1 MKTVTSVTVTT
12 VTTSV
17 ILLILSREVQRII
30 TFSQL
35 LSENSCRYENKVVTL
50 RKSSYKDRLGIMVE
64 TNDRRLPVG
73 IQSFEEI
80 RKNGY
85 LYVDK
90 TDIIWQLANK
100 GKKYNYLSR
109 PRRFGKSVLVD
120 TLESYFL
127 GKKELFEGLKIMQ
140 METEWV
146 KRPVIRLDMS
156 RAGAEPDTLRSYL
169 DNIFEQY
176 EEEYS
181 LAPDPTDSLAD
192 RFNAIIVGAY
202 EQTGLQV
209 AILIDEYDSPLQHSW
224 KTPQHEA
231 CTAIYREVFA
241 ILKADDKYEKF
252 VFITGITK
260 FTQISLF
267 SVLNNLSNIS
277 FEPEYAALCGITKE
291 EVVRD
296 FKPEINKLASRKG
309 WTFDEAVAQLTA
321 YYDGYHFCHENM
333 VDIFNPFSL
342 INALADSKLRNYWAS
357 SGATSLLPK
366 FVDDLEIR
374 LKDFDH
380 SALLDTIIETSDV
393 TGGGA
398 ELFLYQS
405 GYLTIKGYVSG
416 TYLLGIPNSEVRQ
429 ALNEIV
435 LPTLAMRKN
444 NDLQSTQAFLNVHL
458 SLGNLPEAMKCLKAL
473 IADVPYS
480 NKKLASMDMEERYRL
495 IMSTIFNAIG
505 CRVEVEK
512 MIATGRIDMVV
523 EVTNFIYVLEL
534 KLSNNGGVDAAE
546 EQMKAKQYAEPFKA
560 DKRKVI
566 ALAIELDDM
575 GKGLVDWKEV

>member
-1 MKTVTSVTVTT
+1 
-12 VTTSV
+12 
-17 ILLILSREVQRII
+17 
-30 TFSQL
+30 
-35 LSENSCRYENKVVTL
+35 
-50 RKSSYKDRLGIMVE
+50 MVE
-64 TNDRRLPVG
+64 TNNRRFPVG

-80 RKNGY
+80 RKEGY

-90 TDIIWQLANK
+90 TDIIWQLANE

-109 PRRFGKSVLVD
+109 PCRFGKSVLVD
-120 TLESYFL
+120 TLEAYFM
-127 GKKELFEGLKIMQ
+127 GKKELFEGLNIME
-140 METEWV
+140 MEKEWV

-169 DNIFEQY
+169 NNIFRQY
-176 EEEYS
+176 EKEYS
-181 LAPDPTDSLAD
+181 LVPAPTDSLAD
-192 RFNAIIVGAY
+192 RFDAIIVGSY
-202 EQTGLQV
+202 EQTGQQV

-224 KTPQHEA
+224 KTPHHEA

-277 FEPEYAALCGITKE
+277 FEPEYAAICGITKE
-291 EVVRD
+291 EVLRD
-296 FKPEINKLASRKG
+296 FKPEISKLASRNG
-309 WTFDEAVAQLTA
+309 WTFDEAVAQLTT
-321 YYDGYHFCHENM
+321 YYDGYHFSHENM

-366 FVDDLEIR
+366 FVNDMEVR
-374 LKDFDH
+374 LADFNH
-380 SALLDTIIETSDV
+380 SALLSTIIETSDV

-405 GYLTIKGYVSG
+405 GYLTIKDYQMGVYI
-416 TYLLGIPNSEVRQ
+416 LGFPNNEVKQ
-429 ALNEIV
+429 ALYETV
-435 LPTLAMRKN
+435 LPALTLRSAGGI
-444 NDLQSTQAFLNVHL
+444 QSTQSGLFLAL
-458 SLGNLPEAMKCLKAL
+458 QLGKLPEAMKSLKVL

-480 NKKLASMDMEERYRL
+480 NKKLAGMDMEERYRL
-495 IMSTIFNAIG
+495 ILSTIFNAIG

-523 EVTNFIYVLEL
+523 ETTNFIYVLEL
-534 KLSNNGGVDAAE
+534 KLSNNGGIDSAT
-546 EQMKAKQYAEPFKA
+546 EQIRAKQYTEPFKA
-560 DKRKVI
+560 DKRKVVAI
-566 ALAIELDDM
+566 AIELDEK
-575 GKGLVDWKEV
+575 GKGLVDWKEVPNIAASSI

>member
-1 MKTVTSVTVTT
+1 
-12 VTTSV
+12 
-17 ILLILSREVQRII
+17 
-30 TFSQL
+30 
-35 LSENSCRYENKVVTL
+35 
-50 RKSSYKDRLGIMVE
+50 MVE

-73 IQSFEEI
+73 IQSFEKI
-80 RKNGY
+80 RKEGY

-90 TDIIWQLANK
+90 TDIIWQLANRNK
-100 GKKYNYLSR
+100 TYHYLSR

-120 TLESYFL
+120 TLEAYFL

-140 METEWV
+140 LETEWV

-156 RAGAEPDTLRSYL
+156 RAGAEPETLRSYL
-169 DNIFEQY
+169 NNIFRQY
-176 EEEYS
+176 EKVYS
-181 LAPDPTDSLAD
+181 LVPDPTDSLAD
-192 RFNAIIVGAY
+192 RFDAIIQTAY
-202 EQTGLQV
+202 EQTGQQV

-321 YYDGYHFCHENM
+321 YYDGYHFSHENM

-405 GYLTIKGYVSG
+405 GYLTIKGYISG
-416 TYLLGIPNSEVRQ
+416 AYLLGIPNFEVRQ

-444 NDLQSTQAFLNVHL
+444 NDLQSTQAFLNIHL

>member
-1 MKTVTSVTVTT
+1 MAV
-12 VTTSV
+12 
-17 ILLILSREVQRII
+17 
-30 TFSQL
+30 
-35 LSENSCRYENKVVTL
+35 SENN
-50 RKSSYKDRLGIMVE
+50 RKFAIGKQRLGIMVE
-64 TNDRRLPVG
+64 TNDRKLPVG

-80 RKNGY
+80 RKGGY

-90 TDIIWQLANK
+90 TDIIWQLANR

-120 TLESYFL
+120 TLESYFM

-156 RAGAEPDTLRSYL
+156 RAGAEPETLRSYL
-169 DNIFEQY
+169 NNIFRQY
-176 EEEYS
+176 EGEYS
-181 LAPDPTDSLAD
+181 LVPDPTDSLAD

-202 EQTGLQV
+202 EQTGQQV

-224 KTPQHEA
+224 KTPYHEA

-277 FEPEYAALCGITKE
+277 FDSEYAALCGITKE
-291 EVVRD
+291 EVLRD
-296 FKPEINKLASRKG
+296 FKPEINKLAASKG
-309 WTFDEAVAQLTA
+309 WTFDEAVVQLTA
-321 YYDGYHFCHENM
+321 YYDGYHFSHENM
-333 VDIFNPFSL
+333 VDVFNPFSL

-357 SGATSLLPK
+357 SGATSLLLK
-366 FVDDLEIR
+366 FVDDMEIR
-374 LKDFDH
+374 LNDFDH

-405 GYLTIKGYVSG
+405 GYLTIKGYING
-416 TYLLGIPNSEVRQ
+416 TYLLGIPNFEVRQ

-480 NKKLASMDMEERYRL
+480 NKKLACMDMEERYRL

-523 EVTNFIYVLEL
+523 ETTNFIYVLEL
-534 KLSNNGGVDAAE
+534 KLSNNGGVDAAT

>member
-1 MKTVTSVTVTT
+1 MAV
-12 VTTSV
+12 
-17 ILLILSREVQRII
+17 
-30 TFSQL
+30 
-35 LSENSCRYENKVVTL
+35 SENN
-50 RKSSYKDRLGIMVE
+50 RKFAIGKQRLGIMVE
-64 TNDRRLPVG
+64 INDRKLPVG

-80 RKNGY
+80 RKQGC

-90 TDIIWQLANK
+90 TDIIWQLANR

-120 TLESYFL
+120 TLETYFM

-156 RAGAEPDTLRSYL
+156 RAGAEPETLRSYL
-169 DNIFEQY
+169 NNIFRQY
-176 EEEYS
+176 EGEYS
-181 LAPDPTDSLAD
+181 LVPDPTDSLAD

-202 EQTGLQV
+202 EQTGQQV

-224 KTPQHEA
+224 KTTHHEA

-277 FEPEYAALCGITKE
+277 FDSEYAALCGITKE
-291 EVVRD
+291 EVLRD
-296 FKPEINKLASRKG
+296 FKPEINKLAASKG
-309 WTFDEAVAQLTA
+309 WTSDEAVVQLTA
-321 YYDGYHFCHENM
+321 YYDGYHFSHENM
-333 VDIFNPFSL
+333 VDVFNPFSL

-366 FVDDLEIR
+366 FVDDMEIR

-405 GYLTIKGYVSG
+405 GYLTIKGYING
-416 TYLLGIPNSEVRQ
+416 TYLLGIPNFEVRQ

-444 NDLQSTQAFLNVHL
+444 NNLQSTQAFLNVHL

-523 EVTNFIYVLEL
+523 ETTNFIYVLEL
-534 KLSNNGGVDAAE
+534 KLSNNGGVDAAT

>member
-1 MKTVTSVTVTT
+1 MAV
-12 VTTSV
+12 
-17 ILLILSREVQRII
+17 
-30 TFSQL
+30 
-35 LSENSCRYENKVVTL
+35 SENN
-50 RKSSYKDRLGIMVE
+50 RKFAIGKQRLGIMVE
-64 TNDRRLPVG
+64 INDRRLPVG
-73 IQSFEEI
+73 IQSFEKI
-80 RKNGY
+80 RKEGY

-90 TDIIWQLANK
+90 TDIIWQLANRNK
-100 GKKYNYLSR
+100 TYNYLSR

-120 TLESYFL
+120 TLEAYFM

-140 METEWV
+140 LETEWV

-156 RAGAEPDTLRSYL
+156 RAGAEPETLRSYL
-169 DNIFEQY
+169 DITFDRLEK
-176 EEEYS
+176 EYGIT
-181 LAPDPTDSLAD
+181 PKPTAKLAD
-192 RFNAIIVGAY
+192 RFDAIIVGAY
-202 EQTGLQV
+202 EQTGQQV

-224 KTPQHEA
+224 KTPYHEA

-277 FEPEYAALCGITKE
+277 FEPEYAAICGITKE
-291 EVVRD
+291 EMLRD
-296 FKPEINKLASRKG
+296 FKPEINKLAEYED

-321 YYDGYHFCHENM
+321 YYDGYHFSRRNM
-333 VDIFNPFSL
+333 VDVFNPFSL
-342 INALADSKLRNYWAS
+342 INALADSDQKNYWAS

-366 FVDDLEIR
+366 FVDDMEIR

-405 GYLTIKGYVSG
+405 GYLTIKGYING
-416 TYLLGIPNSEVRQ
+416 TYLLGIPNFEVRQ

-523 EVTNFIYVLEL
+523 ETTNFIYVLEL

>member
-1 MKTVTSVTVTT
+1 
-12 VTTSV
+12 
-17 ILLILSREVQRII
+17 
-30 TFSQL
+30 
-35 LSENSCRYENKVVTL
+35 
-50 RKSSYKDRLGIMVE
+50 MVE
-64 TNDRRLPVG
+64 TNNRRLPVG

-80 RKNGY
+80 RKEGY

-90 TDIIWQLANK
+90 TDIIWQLAQK

-120 TLESYFL
+120 TLEAYFT
-127 GKKELFEGLKIMQ
+127 GKNELFEGLKIMQ
-140 METEWV
+140 MEKEWV

-169 DNIFEQY
+169 NNIFRQY
-176 EEEYS
+176 EKEYS
-181 LAPDPTDSLAD
+181 LVPNPTDSLAD
-192 RFNAIIVGAY
+192 RFNAIIVGSY
-202 EQTGLQV
+202 EQTGQQV

-224 KTPQHEA
+224 KTPHHEA
-231 CTAIYREVFA
+231 CTSIYREVFA

-277 FEPEYAALCGITKE
+277 FEPEYAAICGITKE
-291 EVVRD
+291 EVLRD
-296 FKPEINKLASRKG
+296 FKPEISKLASRNG

-321 YYDGYHFCHENM
+321 YYDGYHFSHENM

-366 FVDDLEIR
+366 FVDDMEVR
-374 LKDFDH
+374 LADFDH
-380 SALLDTIIETSDV
+380 SALLSTIIETSDV

-405 GYLTIKGYVSG
+405 GYLTIKGYQMGV
-416 TYLLGIPNSEVRQ
+416 YILGFPNNEVRQ
-429 ALNEIV
+429 ALYETV
-435 LPTLAMRKN
+435 LPALTLRSAGGI
-444 NDLQSTQAFLNVHL
+444 QSTQSGLFLAL
-458 SLGNLPEAMKCLKAL
+458 QLGNLPQAMKCLKAL

-523 EVTNFIYVLEL
+523 ETTNFVYVLEL
-534 KLSNNGGVDAAE
+534 KLSNNGGIDAAT
-546 EQMKAKQYAEPFKA
+546 EQIRAKQYAEPFNA
-560 DKRKVI
+560 DKRKVV
-566 ALAIELDDM
+566 ALAIELDDK
-575 GKGLVDWKEV
+575 GKGLVDWKEE

>member
-1 MKTVTSVTVTT
+1 MAV
-12 VTTSV
+12 
-17 ILLILSREVQRII
+17 
-30 TFSQL
+30 
-35 LSENSCRYENKVVTL
+35 SENN
-50 RKSSYKDRLGIMVE
+50 RKFAIGNQRLGIMVE
-64 TNDRRLPVG
+64 INDRKLPVG

-80 RKNGY
+80 RKGGY

-90 TDIIWQLANK
+90 TDIIWQLANR

-120 TLESYFL
+120 TLEAYFL

-140 METEWV
+140 LETEWV

-156 RAGAEPDTLRSYL
+156 RAGAEPETLRSYL
-169 DNIFEQY
+169 DITFDRL
-176 EEEYS
+176 EEEYGIT
-181 LAPDPTDSLAD
+181 PKPTAKLAD

-202 EQTGLQV
+202 EQTGQQV

-224 KTPQHEA
+224 KTPYHEA
-231 CTAIYREVFA
+231 CTAVYREVFA

-277 FEPEYAALCGITKE
+277 FEPEYAAICGITKE
-291 EVVRD
+291 EVLRD
-296 FKPEINKLASRKG
+296 FKPEINKLAEYED
-309 WTFDEAVAQLTA
+309 WTFNEAVAKLTA
-321 YYDGYHFCHENM
+321 YYDGYHFSRRNM
-333 VDIFNPFSL
+333 VDVFNPFSL
-342 INALADSKLRNYWAS
+342 INALADSDLKNYWAS

-366 FVDDLEIR
+366 FVDDMEIK
-374 LKDFDH
+374 LGNFD
-380 SALLDTIIETSDV
+380 SCAILRQTIETSDV

-405 GYLTIKGYVSG
+405 GYLTIKGYING
-416 TYLLGIPNSEVRQ
+416 TYLLGIPNFEVRQ

-523 EVTNFIYVLEL
+523 ETTNFIYVLEL
-534 KLSNNGGVDAAE
+534 KLSNNGGVDAAT

>member
-1 MKTVTSVTVTT
+1 
-12 VTTSV
+12 
-17 ILLILSREVQRII
+17 
-30 TFSQL
+30 
-35 LSENSCRYENKVVTL
+35 
-50 RKSSYKDRLGIMVE
+50 MVE
-64 TNDRRLPVG
+64 INDRKLPVG

-80 RKNGY
+80 RKQGC

-90 TDIIWQLANK
+90 TDIIWQLANR

-120 TLESYFL
+120 TLESYFM

-140 METEWV
+140 LETEWV

-156 RAGAEPDTLRSYL
+156 QAGAEPESVRSYL
-169 DNIFEQY
+169 DDVFNTLET
-176 EEEYS
+176 EYRIVVRQDSS
-181 LAPDPTDSLAD
+181 LAV
-192 RFNAIIVGAY
+192 RFKNIIETAY
-202 EQTGLQV
+202 NKTGLQV

-224 KTPQHEA
+224 KTPYHEA

-241 ILKADDKYEKF
+241 VLKSQDKYEKF

-277 FEPEYAALCGITKE
+277 FDPEYAAICGITKE
-291 EVVRD
+291 EVLRD
-296 FKPEINKLASRKG
+296 FKPEISRLASRNG
-309 WTFDEAVAQLTA
+309 WTTDEAVAQLTA
-321 YYDGYHFCHENM
+321 YYDGYHFCYENM

-342 INALADSKLRNYWAS
+342 INALADSKLKNYWAS

-366 FVDDLEIR
+366 FVDDIEIR
-374 LKDFDH
+374 LKDFDNCPID
-380 SALLDTIIETSDV
+380 SDTIETSDV

-405 GYLTIKGYVSG
+405 GYLTIKGYIEG
-416 TYLLGIPNSEVRQ
+416 IYLLGIPNYEVRK
-429 ALNEIV
+429 ALYKIV
-435 LPTLAMRKN
+435 LPALT
-444 NDLQSTQAFLNVHL
+444 LQSNAQVISTQNMLL
-458 SLGNLPEAMKCLKAL
+458 YSLKLGNLPEAMKCLKAL
-473 IADVPYS
+473 IDDVPYS

-523 EVTNFIYVLEL
+523 ETTNFVYVLEL
-534 KLSNNGGVDAAE
+534 KLSNNGGIDAAT
-546 EQMKAKQYAEPFKA
+546 EQMRAKQYAEPFKA
-560 DKRKVI
+560 DKRKVV
-566 ALAIELDDM
+566 ALAIELDDK
-575 GKGLVDWKEV
+575 GRGLVDWKEV

>member
-1 MKTVTSVTVTT
+1 
-12 VTTSV
+12 
-17 ILLILSREVQRII
+17 
-30 TFSQL
+30 
-35 LSENSCRYENKVVTL
+35 
-50 RKSSYKDRLGIMVE
+50 MVE
-64 TNDRRLPVG
+64 TNNRRFPVG

-80 RKNGY
+80 RKEGY

-90 TDIIWQLANK
+90 TDIIWQLANE

-120 TLESYFL
+120 TLEAYFM
-127 GKKELFEGLKIMQ
+127 GKKELFEGLNIME
-140 METEWV
+140 MEKEWV

-169 DNIFEQY
+169 NNIFRQY
-176 EEEYS
+176 EKEYS
-181 LAPDPTDSLAD
+181 LVPAPTDSLAD
-192 RFNAIIVGAY
+192 RFDAIIVGSY
-202 EQTGLQV
+202 EQTGQQV

-224 KTPQHEA
+224 KTPHHEA

-277 FEPEYAALCGITKE
+277 FDPEYAAICGITKE
-291 EVVRD
+291 EVLRD
-296 FKPEINKLASRKG
+296 FKPEINKLAEYEC
-309 WTFDEAVAQLTA
+309 WTFDDAVAQLTA
-321 YYDGYHFCHENM
+321 YYDGYHFSRRNM
-333 VDIFNPFSL
+333 VDVFNPFSL
-342 INALADSKLRNYWAS
+342 INALTDSDLKNYWAS

-366 FVDDLEIR
+366 FVDDIEI
-374 LKDFDH
+374 KMKNFEDCPIDC
-380 SALLDTIIETSDV
+380 DTLETSDV

-405 GYLTIKGYVSG
+405 GYLTIKSYTEGIYM
-416 TYLLGIPNSEVRQ
+416 LGIPNYEVRK
-429 ALNEIV
+429 ALYKIV
-435 LPTLAMRKN
+435 LPALTM
-444 NDLQSTQAFLNVHL
+444 QSNAQVITTQNMLLYSLN
-458 SLGNLPEAMKCLKAL
+458 LGNLHEAMKSLKAL

-480 NKKLASMDMEERYRL
+480 NKKLAGMDMEERYRL
-495 IMSTIFNAIG
+495 ILSTIFNAIG

-523 EVTNFIYVLEL
+523 ETTNFIYVLEL
-534 KLSNNGGVDAAE
+534 KLSNNGGIDSAT
-546 EQMKAKQYAEPFKA
+546 EQIRAKQYTEPFKA
-560 DKRKVI
+560 DKRKVVAI
-566 ALAIELDDM
+566 AIELDEK
-575 GKGLVDWKEV
+575 GKGLVDWKEVPNIAASSI

>member
-1 MKTVTSVTVTT
+1 
-12 VTTSV
+12 
-17 ILLILSREVQRII
+17 
-30 TFSQL
+30 
-35 LSENSCRYENKVVTL
+35 
-50 RKSSYKDRLGIMVE
+50 MVE
-64 TNDRRLPVG
+64 TNNRRLPVG

-80 RKNGY
+80 RKEGY

-90 TDIIWQLANK
+90 TDIIWQLAQK

-120 TLESYFL
+120 TLEAYFT
-127 GKKELFEGLKIMQ
+127 GKNELFEGLKIMQ
-140 METEWV
+140 MEKEWV

-169 DNIFEQY
+169 NNIFRQY
-176 EEEYS
+176 EKEYS
-181 LAPDPTDSLAD
+181 LVPNPTDSLAD
-192 RFNAIIVGAY
+192 RFNAIIVGSY
-202 EQTGLQV
+202 EQTGQQV
-209 AILIDEYDSPLQHSW
+209 AILIDEYDSPLQHLW
-224 KTPQHEA
+224 KTPHHEA
-231 CTAIYREVFA
+231 CTSIYREVFA

-277 FEPEYAALCGITKE
+277 FEPEYAAICGITKE
-291 EVVRD
+291 EVLRD
-296 FKPEINKLASRKG
+296 FKPEISKLASRNG

-321 YYDGYHFCHENM
+321 YYDGYHFSHENM

-366 FVDDLEIR
+366 FVDDMEVR
-374 LKDFDH
+374 LADFDH
-380 SALLDTIIETSDV
+380 SALLSTIIETSDV

-405 GYLTIKGYVSG
+405 GYLTIKGYQMGV
-416 TYLLGIPNSEVRQ
+416 YILGFPNNEVRQ
-429 ALNEIV
+429 ALYETV
-435 LPTLAMRKN
+435 LPALTLRSTGGI
-444 NDLQSTQAFLNVHL
+444 QSTQSGLFLAL
-458 SLGNLPEAMKCLKAL
+458 QLGNLPQAMKCLKAL

-523 EVTNFIYVLEL
+523 ETTNFVYVLEL
-534 KLSNNGGVDAAE
+534 KLSNNGGIDAAT
-546 EQMKAKQYAEPFKA
+546 EQIRAKQYIEPFKA
-560 DKRKVI
+560 DKRKVV
-566 ALAIELDDM
+566 ALAIELDDK

>member
-1 MKTVTSVTVTT
+1 MAV
-12 VTTSV
+12 
-17 ILLILSREVQRII
+17 
-30 TFSQL
+30 
-35 LSENSCRYENKVVTL
+35 SENN
-50 RKSSYKDRLGIMVE
+50 RKFAIGNQRLGIMVE
-64 TNDRRLPVG
+64 INDRKLPVG

-80 RKNGY
+80 RKGGY
-85 LYVDK
+85 FYVDK
-90 TDIIWQLANK
+90 TDIIWQLANR

-120 TLESYFL
+120 TLEAYFM

-156 RAGAEPDTLRSYL
+156 QAGAVPESVRSYL
-169 DNIFEQY
+169 DDVFNTLET
-176 EEEYS
+176 EYRIVVRQDSS
-181 LAPDPTDSLAD
+181 LAV
-192 RFNAIIVGAY
+192 RFKNIIETAY
-202 EQTGLQV
+202 NKTGLQV

-224 KTPQHEA
+224 KTPYHEA

-277 FEPEYAALCGITKE
+277 FDSEYAALCGITKE
-291 EVVRD
+291 EVLRD
-296 FKPEINKLASRKG
+296 FKPEINKLAASKG
-309 WTFDEAVAQLTA
+309 WTFDEAVVQLTA
-321 YYDGYHFCHENM
+321 YYDGYHFSHENM
-333 VDIFNPFSL
+333 VDVFNPFSL

-366 FVDDLEIR
+366 FVDDMEIR

-380 SALLDTIIETSDV
+380 SALLGTIIETSDV

-405 GYLTIKGYVSG
+405 GYLTIKGYING
-416 TYLLGIPNSEVRQ
+416 TYLLGIPNFEVRQ

-495 IMSTIFNAIG
+495 IMSTIFYAIG

-523 EVTNFIYVLEL
+523 ENTNFIYVLEL
-534 KLSNNGGVDAAE
+534 KLSNNGGVDAAT

>member
-1 MKTVTSVTVTT
+1 MAVWK
-12 VTTSV
+12 
-17 ILLILSREVQRII
+17 
-30 TFSQL
+30 
-35 LSENSCRYENKVVTL
+35 NN
-50 RKSSYKDRLGIMVE
+50 RKFAIGKQRLGIMVE
-64 TNDRRLPVG
+64 TNDRKLPVG

-80 RKNGY
+80 RKGGY

-90 TDIIWQLANK
+90 TDIIWQLANR

-120 TLESYFL
+120 TLEAYFM

-156 RAGAEPDTLRSYL
+156 RAGAEPETLRSYL
-169 DNIFEQY
+169 NNIFRQY
-176 EEEYS
+176 EGEYS
-181 LAPDPTDSLAD
+181 LVPDPTDSLAD

-202 EQTGLQV
+202 EQTGQQV

-277 FEPEYAALCGITKE
+277 FEPEYAAICGITKE
-291 EVVRD
+291 EVLRD
-296 FKPEINKLASRKG
+296 FKPEINKLATRKG

-333 VDIFNPFSL
+333 IDVFNPFSL

-366 FVDDLEIR
+366 FVDNIEMR
-374 LKDFDH
+374 LKDFENCPID
-380 SALLDTIIETSDV
+380 SDTLETSDV

-405 GYLTIKGYVSG
+405 GYLTIKGYMDG
-416 TYLLGIPNSEVRQ
+416 IYLLGIPNYEVRK
-429 ALNEIV
+429 ALYKIV
-435 LPTLAMRKN
+435 LPALT
-444 NDLQSTQAFLNVHL
+444 LQSDALVISTQNMLL
-458 SLGNLPEAMKCLKAL
+458 YSLKLGNLPEAMKCLKAL

-495 IMSTIFNAIG
+495 ILSTIFNAIG

-523 EVTNFIYVLEL
+523 ETTNFIYVLEL
-534 KLSNNGGVDAAE
+534 KLSNNGGVDAAT
-546 EQMKAKQYAEPFKA
+546 EQIKDKQYAEPFQA

>member
-1 MKTVTSVTVTT
+1 MAVWK
-12 VTTSV
+12 
-17 ILLILSREVQRII
+17 
-30 TFSQL
+30 
-35 LSENSCRYENKVVTL
+35 NN
-50 RKSSYKDRLGIMVE
+50 RKFAIGKQRLGIMIE
-64 TNDRRLPVG
+64 TNDRKLPVG

-80 RKNGY
+80 RKGGY

-90 TDIIWQLANK
+90 TDIIWQLANR

-120 TLESYFL
+120 TLEAYFM

-156 RAGAEPDTLRSYL
+156 RAGAEPETLRSYL
-169 DNIFEQY
+169 NNIFRQY
-176 EEEYS
+176 EGEYS

-192 RFNAIIVGAY
+192 RFDAIIVGAY
-202 EQTGLQV
+202 KQTGQQV

-224 KTPQHEA
+224 KTPYHEA

-277 FEPEYAALCGITKE
+277 FDSEYAALCGITKE
-291 EVVRD
+291 EVLRD
-296 FKPEINKLASRKG
+296 FKPEINKLAASKG
-309 WTFDEAVAQLTA
+309 WTFDEAVVQLTA
-321 YYDGYHFCHENM
+321 YYDGYHFSHENM
-333 VDIFNPFSL
+333 VDVFNPFSL

-366 FVDDLEIR
+366 FVDDMEIR

-405 GYLTIKGYVSG
+405 GYLTIKGYING
-416 TYLLGIPNSEVRQ
+416 TYLLGIPNFEVRQ

-495 IMSTIFNAIG
+495 ILSTIFNAIG

-523 EVTNFIYVLEL
+523 ETTNFIYVLEL
-534 KLSNNGGVDAAE
+534 KLSNNGGVDAAT
-546 EQMKAKQYAEPFKA
+546 EQIRAKQYAEPFKA

-566 ALAIELDDM
+566 ALAIELDDK

>member
-1 MKTVTSVTVTT
+1 MAV
-12 VTTSV
+12 
-17 ILLILSREVQRII
+17 
-30 TFSQL
+30 
-35 LSENSCRYENKVVTL
+35 SENN
-50 RKSSYKDRLGIMVE
+50 RKFAIGNQRLGIMVE
-64 TNDRRLPVG
+64 INDRKLPVG
-73 IQSFEEI
+73 IQSFEKI
-80 RKNGY
+80 RKEGY

-90 TDIIWQLANK
+90 TDIIWQLANRNK
-100 GKKYNYLSR
+100 TYNYLSR

-120 TLESYFL
+120 TLEAYFL

-140 METEWV
+140 LETEWV

-156 RAGAEPDTLRSYL
+156 RAGAEPETLRSYL
-169 DNIFEQY
+169 DITFDRL
-176 EEEYS
+176 EEEYGIT
-181 LAPDPTDSLAD
+181 PKPTAKLAD

-202 EQTGLQV
+202 EQTGQQV

-224 KTPQHEA
+224 KTPYHEA
-231 CTAIYREVFA
+231 CTAVYREVFA

-277 FEPEYAALCGITKE
+277 FEPEYAAICGITKE
-291 EVVRD
+291 EVLRD
-296 FKPEINKLASRKG
+296 FKPEINKLAEYED
-309 WTFDEAVAQLTA
+309 WTFNEAVAKLTA
-321 YYDGYHFCHENM
+321 YYDGYHFSRRNM
-333 VDIFNPFSL
+333 VDVFNPFSL
-342 INALADSKLRNYWAS
+342 INALADSDLKNYWAS

-366 FVDDLEIR
+366 FVDDMEIR

-380 SALLDTIIETSDV
+380 SALLGTIIETSDV

-405 GYLTIKGYVSG
+405 GYLTIKGYING
-416 TYLLGIPNSEVRQ
+416 TYLLGIPNFEVRQ

-495 IMSTIFNAIG
+495 IMSTIFYAIG

-523 EVTNFIYVLEL
+523 ENTNFIYVLEL
-534 KLSNNGGVDAAE
+534 KLSNNGGVDAAT
-546 EQMKAKQYAEPFKA
+546 EQMNAKQYAEPFKA

>member
-1 MKTVTSVTVTT
+1 
-12 VTTSV
+12 
-17 ILLILSREVQRII
+17 
-30 TFSQL
+30 
-35 LSENSCRYENKVVTL
+35 
-50 RKSSYKDRLGIMVE
+50 MVE
-64 TNDRRLPVG
+64 INDRRLPVG
-73 IQSFEEI
+73 IQSFEKI
-80 RKNGY
+80 RECGY

-90 TDIIWQLANK
+90 TDIIWQLANREK
-100 GKKYNYLSR
+100 TYNYLSR

-120 TLESYFL
+120 TLEAYFL

-156 RAGAEPDTLRSYL
+156 RAGAAPESVRSYL
-169 DNIFEQY
+169 DNAFHQLES
-176 EEEYS
+176 EYNIAVRQDS
-181 LAPDPTDSLAD
+181 SLAD
-192 RFNAIIVGAY
+192 RFDAIIQTAY
-202 EQTGLQV
+202 NKTGLQV

-224 KTPQHEA
+224 RTPQHEA
-231 CTAIYREVFA
+231 CTAVYREVFA

-277 FEPEYAALCGITKE
+277 FEPNYAAICGITKE
-291 EVVRD
+291 EVLRD
-296 FKPEINKLASRKG
+296 FKPEINKLAEYEG

-321 YYDGYHFCHENM
+321 YYDGYHFSRRNM
-333 VDIFNPFSL
+333 VDVFNPFSL
-342 INALADSKLRNYWAS
+342 INALSDSDLKNYWAS
-357 SGATSLLPK
+357 SGATSMLPK
-366 FVDDLEIR
+366 FVDNME
-374 LKDFDH
+374 LKLRNFDPC
-380 SALLDTIIETSDV
+380 TILRQTIETSDV

-405 GYLTIKGYVSG
+405 GYLTIKGYQMGV
-416 TYLLGIPNSEVRQ
+416 YILGFPNSEVRQ
-429 ALNEIV
+429 ALYETV
-435 LPTLAMRKN
+435 LPALTLRGN
-444 NDLQSTQAFLNVHL
+444 SDIQSIQSDLLL
-458 SLGNLPEAMKCLKAL
+458 SIQLGNLPEAMKCLKAL

-523 EVTNFIYVLEL
+523 ETTQYIYVLEL
-534 KLSNNGGVDAAE
+534 KLSDNGGVDAAA
-546 EQMKAKQYAEPFKA
+546 EQIRAKQYAEPFKA

-566 ALAIELDDM
+566 ALAIELDDR
-575 GKGLVDWKEV
+575 GKGLVDWKEVF

>member
-1 MKTVTSVTVTT
+1 M
-12 VTTSV
+12 
-17 ILLILSREVQRII
+17 I
-30 TFSQL
+30 
-35 LSENSCRYENKVVTL
+35 
-50 RKSSYKDRLGIMVE
+50 E

-73 IQSFEEI
+73 IQSFDVI
-80 RKNGY
+80 RKEGY

-90 TDIIWQLANK
+90 TDVIWQLANRN
-100 GKKYNYLSR
+100 KKYNYLSR

-120 TLESYFL
+120 TLEAYFM

-140 METEWV
+140 QETEWV

-156 RAGAEPDTLRSYL
+156 RAGAEPETLRSYL
-169 DNIFEQY
+169 NNIFREY
-176 EEEYS
+176 EGEYS
-181 LAPDPTDSLAD
+181 LVPDPADSLAD

-202 EQTGLQV
+202 KQTGQQV

-224 KTPQHEA
+224 KTPHHEA
-231 CTAIYREVFA
+231 CTSIYREVFA

-277 FEPEYAALCGITKE
+277 FEPEYAAICGITKE
-291 EVVRD
+291 EVLRD
-296 FKPEINKLASRKG
+296 FKPEINKLAECED

-321 YYDGYHFCHENM
+321 YYDGYHFCRRNM
-333 VDIFNPFSL
+333 VDVFNPFSL
-342 INALADSKLRNYWAS
+342 INALADSDLKNYWAS

-366 FVDDLEIR
+366 FVDDMEIR

-405 GYLTIKGYVSG
+405 GYLTIKGYING
-416 TYLLGIPNSEVRQ
+416 TYLLGIPNFEVRQ

-523 EVTNFIYVLEL
+523 ENTNFIYVLEL

>member
-1 MKTVTSVTVTT
+1 M
-12 VTTSV
+12 
-17 ILLILSREVQRII
+17 
-30 TFSQL
+30 
-35 LSENSCRYENKVVTL
+35 
-50 RKSSYKDRLGIMVE
+50 
-64 TNDRRLPVG
+64 PVG
-73 IQSFEEI
+73 IQSFEKI
-80 RKNGY
+80 REGGY

-90 TDIIWQLANK
+90 TDIIWQLANREK
-100 GKKYNYLSR
+100 TYNYLSR

-120 TLESYFL
+120 TLEAYFL

-156 RAGAEPDTLRSYL
+156 RAGAAPESVRSYL
-169 DNIFEQY
+169 DNAFHQLES
-176 EEEYS
+176 EYDIAVRQDS
-181 LAPDPTDSLAD
+181 SLAD
-192 RFNAIIVGAY
+192 RFDAIIQTAY
-202 EQTGLQV
+202 NKTGLQV

-231 CTAIYREVFA
+231 CTAVYREVFA

-277 FEPEYAALCGITKE
+277 FEPNYAAICGITKE
-291 EVVRD
+291 EVLRD
-296 FKPEINKLASRKG
+296 FKPEINKLAEYEG

-321 YYDGYHFCHENM
+321 YYDGYHFSRRNM
-333 VDIFNPFSL
+333 VDVFNPFSL
-342 INALADSKLRNYWAS
+342 INALADSDLKNYWAS
-357 SGATSLLPK
+357 SGATSMLPK
-366 FVDDLEIR
+366 FVDNME
-374 LKDFDH
+374 LKLRNFDPC
-380 SALLDTIIETSDV
+380 TILRQTIETSDV

-405 GYLTIKGYVSG
+405 GYLTIKGYQMGV
-416 TYLLGIPNSEVRQ
+416 YILGFPNSEVRQ
-429 ALNEIV
+429 ALYETV
-435 LPTLAMRKN
+435 LPSLTLRGN
-444 NDLQSTQAFLNVHL
+444 SDIQSIQSDLLLAIQ
-458 SLGNLPEAMKCLKAL
+458 LGNLPEAMKCLKAL

-523 EVTNFIYVLEL
+523 ETTQYIYVLEL
-534 KLSNNGGVDAAE
+534 KLSDNGGVDAAA
-546 EQMKAKQYAEPFKA
+546 EQIRAKQYAEPFKA

-566 ALAIELDDM
+566 ALAIELDDR

>member
-1 MKTVTSVTVTT
+1 MVV
-12 VTTSV
+12 
-17 ILLILSREVQRII
+17 
-30 TFSQL
+30 
-35 LSENSCRYENKVVTL
+35 SENN
-50 RKSSYKDRLGIMVE
+50 RKFAIGKQRLGIMVE
-64 TNDRRLPVG
+64 INDRKLPVG
-73 IQSFEEI
+73 IQSFEKI
-80 RKNGY
+80 RKGGY

-90 TDIIWQLANK
+90 TDIIWQLANRNK
-100 GKKYNYLSR
+100 TYNYLSR

-120 TLESYFL
+120 TLESYFM

-156 RAGAEPDTLRSYL
+156 RAGAEPETLRSYL
-169 DNIFEQY
+169 DITFDRLEK
-176 EEEYS
+176 EYGIT
-181 LAPDPTDSLAD
+181 PKPTAKLAD
-192 RFNAIIVGAY
+192 RFDAIIVGAY
-202 EQTGLQV
+202 EQTGQQV

-224 KTPQHEA
+224 KTPHHEA

-241 ILKADDKYEKF
+241 VLKSQDKYEKF

-277 FEPEYAALCGITKE
+277 FEPEYAAICGITKE
-291 EVVRD
+291 EVLCD
-296 FKPEINKLASRKG
+296 FKPEINKLASKNS
-309 WTFDEAVAQLTA
+309 WTFDETIAQLTA
-321 YYDGYHFCHENM
+321 YYDGYHFCYENM

-366 FVDDLEIR
+366 FVNDLEIR

-380 SALLDTIIETSDV
+380 CTLLSTIIETSDV

-405 GYLTIKGYVSG
+405 GYLTIKDYQMGVYI
-416 TYLLGIPNSEVRQ
+416 LGFPNYEVRQ
-429 ALNEIV
+429 ALYETV
-435 LPTLAMRKN
+435 LPALTLRSN
-444 NDLQSTQAFLNVHL
+444 GDIQSTQSGLFLAL
-458 SLGNLPEAMKCLKAL
+458 QLGNLPEAMKCLKAL

-480 NKKLASMDMEERYRL
+480 NKKLASMNMEERYRL
-495 IMSTIFNAIG
+495 ILSTIFNAIG

-523 EVTNFIYVLEL
+523 ETTNFIYVLEL
-534 KLSNNGGVDAAE
+534 KLSNNGGVDAAT

>member
-1 MKTVTSVTVTT
+1 MAV
-12 VTTSV
+12 
-17 ILLILSREVQRII
+17 
-30 TFSQL
+30 
-35 LSENSCRYENKVVTL
+35 SENN
-50 RKSSYKDRLGIMVE
+50 RKFAIGKQRLGIMVE
-64 TNDRRLPVG
+64 INDRKLPVG
-73 IQSFEEI
+73 IQSFEKI
-80 RKNGY
+80 RKDGY

-90 TDIIWQLANK
+90 TDIIWQLANRNK
-100 GKKYNYLSR
+100 TYNYLSR

-120 TLESYFL
+120 TLESYFM

-156 RAGAEPDTLRSYL
+156 RAGAEPETLRSYL
-169 DNIFEQY
+169 NNIFRQY
-176 EEEYS
+176 EGEYS
-181 LAPDPTDSLAD
+181 LVPAPTDSRAD

-202 EQTGLQV
+202 EQTGQQV

-224 KTPQHEA
+224 KTPYHEA

-277 FEPEYAALCGITKE
+277 FDSEYAALCGITKE
-291 EVVRD
+291 EVLRD
-296 FKPEINKLASRKG
+296 FKPEINKLAASKG
-309 WTFDEAVAQLTA
+309 WTFDEAVVQLTA
-321 YYDGYHFCHENM
+321 YYDGYHFSHENM
-333 VDIFNPFSL
+333 VDVFNPFSL

-366 FVDDLEIR
+366 FVDDMEIR

-405 GYLTIKGYVSG
+405 GYLTIKGYING
-416 TYLLGIPNSEVRQ
+416 TYLLGIPNFEVRQ

-444 NDLQSTQAFLNVHL
+444 NNLQSTQAFLNVHL

-523 EVTNFIYVLEL
+523 ETTNFIYVLEL
-534 KLSNNGGVDAAE
+534 KLSNNGGVDAAT

>member
-1 MKTVTSVTVTT
+1 MAV
-12 VTTSV
+12 
-17 ILLILSREVQRII
+17 
-30 TFSQL
+30 
-35 LSENSCRYENKVVTL
+35 SENN
-50 RKSSYKDRLGIMVE
+50 RKFAIGKQRLGIMVE
-64 TNDRRLPVG
+64 TNDRKLPVG

-80 RKNGY
+80 RKGGY

-90 TDIIWQLANK
+90 TDIIWQLANR

-120 TLESYFL
+120 TLEAYFM

-156 RAGAEPDTLRSYL
+156 RAGAEPETLRSYL
-169 DNIFEQY
+169 DNTFDRLEK
-176 EEEYS
+176 EYGIT
-181 LAPDPTDSLAD
+181 PKPTAKLAD
-192 RFNAIIVGAY
+192 RFDAIIVGAY
-202 EQTGLQV
+202 EQTGQQV
-209 AILIDEYDSPLQHSW
+209 AILIDEYDSPLQHSR
-224 KTPQHEA
+224 KTPYHEA

-277 FEPEYAALCGITKE
+277 FEPEYAAICGITKE
-291 EVVRD
+291 EMLRD
-296 FKPEINKLASRKG
+296 FKPEINKLAEYED

-321 YYDGYHFCHENM
+321 YYDGYHFSRRNM
-333 VDIFNPFSL
+333 VDVFNPFSL

-366 FVDDLEIR
+366 FVDDMEIR

-405 GYLTIKGYVSG
+405 GYLTIKGYING
-416 TYLLGIPNSEVRQ
+416 TYLLGIPNFEVRQ

-495 IMSTIFNAIG
+495 ILSTIFNAIG

-523 EVTNFIYVLEL
+523 ETTNFIYVLEL

>member
-1 MKTVTSVTVTT
+1 MAVW
-12 VTTSV
+12 
-17 ILLILSREVQRII
+17 
-30 TFSQL
+30 
-35 LSENSCRYENKVVTL
+35 ENN
-50 RKSSYKDRLGIMVE
+50 RKFAIGKQRLGIMIE
-64 TNDRRLPVG
+64 TNDRILPVG

-80 RKNGY
+80 RKGGY

-90 TDIIWQLANK
+90 TDIIWQLANR

-120 TLESYFL
+120 TLEAYFM
-127 GKKELFEGLKIMQ
+127 GKKELFEGLKIML

-156 RAGAEPDTLRSYL
+156 RAGAEPETLRSYL
-169 DNIFEQY
+169 NNIFRQY
-176 EEEYS
+176 EKEYS
-181 LAPDPTDSLAD
+181 LVPDPADSLAD

-202 EQTGLQV
+202 EQTGQQV

-277 FEPEYAALCGITKE
+277 FEPEYAAICGITKE
-291 EVVRD
+291 EVLRD
-296 FKPEINKLASRKG
+296 FKPEINKLATRKG

-333 VDIFNPFSL
+333 VDVFNPFSL
-342 INALADSKLRNYWAS
+342 INALADSKLRNFWAS

-366 FVDDLEIR
+366 FVDNIEMR
-374 LKDFDH
+374 LKDFENCPID
-380 SALLDTIIETSDV
+380 SDTLETSDV

-405 GYLTIKGYVSG
+405 GYLTIKGYMDG
-416 TYLLGIPNSEVRQ
+416 IYLLGIPNYEVRK
-429 ALNEIV
+429 ALYKIV
-435 LPTLAMRKN
+435 LPALT
-444 NDLQSTQAFLNVHL
+444 LQSDALVISTQNMLL
-458 SLGNLPEAMKCLKAL
+458 YSLKLGNLPEAMKCLKAL

-495 IMSTIFNAIG
+495 ILSTIFNAIG

-523 EVTNFIYVLEL
+523 ETTNFIYVLEL
-534 KLSNNGGVDAAE
+534 KLSNNGGVDAAT
-546 EQMKAKQYAEPFKA
+546 EQIKAKQYAEPFQA

-566 ALAIELDDM
+566 ALAIELDDK